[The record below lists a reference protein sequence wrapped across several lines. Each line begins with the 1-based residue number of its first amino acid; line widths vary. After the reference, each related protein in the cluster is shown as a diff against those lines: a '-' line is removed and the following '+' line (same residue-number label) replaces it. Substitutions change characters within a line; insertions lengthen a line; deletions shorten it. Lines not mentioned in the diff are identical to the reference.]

1 MSKASDITEKWGEA
15 VADRGFSQVPN
26 YLLFINQFIDEDN
39 SLNPLELLLLV
50 QISATWW
57 KKETMP
63 FPSVKTLA
71 NRCGTSERQ
80 VLRALAKLE
89 GLELLKRAKRRN
101 KGLIASNVYDLTPL
115 VERLE
120 EIAKAFPN
128 AFPRKVRKVHLVPF
142 DRTAAPADR

>member
-1 MSKASDITEKWGEA
+1 MSKTSNVTDKWGEI
-15 VADRGFSQVPN
+15 VADRGFSQIPN

-39 SLNPLELLLLV
+39 NLSPLELLLLI

-71 NRCGTSERQ
+71 GRCGTSERQ

-89 GLELLKRAKRRN
+89 SLELVKRVKRRN

-115 VERLE
+115 VLRLE

-128 AFPRKVRKVHLVPF
+128 AFPRKAR
-142 DRTAAPADR
+142 

>member
-15 VADRGFSQVPN
+15 VAERGFSQAPN

-101 KGLIASNVYDLTPL
+101 KGLIASNVYDLNPL

-128 AFPRKVRKVHLVPF
+128 AFPRKVR
-142 DRTAAPADR
+142 

>member
-101 KGLIASNVYDLTPL
+101 KGLIASNVYDLNPL

-128 AFPRKVRKVHLVPF
+128 AFPRKVR
-142 DRTAAPADR
+142 

>member
-1 MSKASDITEKWGEA
+1 MSKASDIREKWGES

-101 KGLIASNVYDLTPL
+101 KGLIASNVYDLNPL

-128 AFPRKVRKVHLVPF
+128 AFPRKGR
-142 DRTAAPADR
+142 

>member
-1 MSKASDITEKWGEA
+1 MSLSYVVWLENDEIMQKVSDVTEKWGEA
-15 VADRGFSQVPN
+15 VADRGFAQVPN

-39 SLNPLELLLLV
+39 NLSPLELLLLV

-71 NRCGTSERQ
+71 ERCGTSERQ

-89 GLELLKRAKRRN
+89 SLELVKRKKRRN
-101 KGLIASNVYDLTPL
+101 KGLIASNVYDLNPL

-128 AFPRKVRKVHLVPF
+128 AFPRKVR
-142 DRTAAPADR
+142 